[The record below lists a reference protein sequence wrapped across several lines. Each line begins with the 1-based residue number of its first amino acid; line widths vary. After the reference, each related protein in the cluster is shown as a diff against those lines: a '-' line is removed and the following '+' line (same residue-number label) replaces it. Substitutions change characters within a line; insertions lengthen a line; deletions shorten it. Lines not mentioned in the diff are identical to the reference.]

1 MCFQDVKEYASA
13 LDSLLHSKVAL
24 HTSQQH
30 SLQGSG
36 YYFKDW
42 ASQNSSALPCAENLI
57 ISSLYKLLKSLH
69 KCTCCSQ
76 FPQKKKSFKGF
87 SVSLVFVQPLFR
99 GWLTGLY
106 CYFYGLRWMYSYF
119 CPAKWTA
126 YVFKAVSYI
135 SIPSFPEA

>member
-76 FPQKKKSFKGF
+76 FPQKKDLLRGF
-87 SVSLVFVQPLFR
+87 QFPWCLSSHSSEVGSLASIVTFM
-99 GWLTGLY
+99 GLGG
-106 CYFYGLRWMYSYF
+106 CTVIFAQLSGQLM
-119 CPAKWTA
+119 CLKQ
-126 YVFKAVSYI
+126 
-135 SIPSFPEA
+135 